1 MKTKDLLLRAFL
13 NALGV
18 FAYVLLIAWIMF
30 NSHFLFT
37 PPTPMFLGPAA
48 FLTLF
53 IISATFTAW
62 LVLGKPIHL
71 FMEGKKKEAAK
82 MLLYTLS
89 WLAVMFIALLT
100 FPAMFFSNRA

>member
-18 FAYVLLIAWIMF
+18 FAYVLLVAWVMF
-30 NSHFLFT
+30 NSQFLFT
-37 PPTPMFLGPAA
+37 PPSPMFLGPAA

-53 IISATFTAW
+53 IISATLTAW
-62 LVLGKPIHL
+62 LVMGKPIHL
-71 FMEGKKKEAAK
+71 YMDGHKKEATK

-89 WLAVMFIALLT
+89 WLAVMFISLLA
-100 FPAMFFSNRA
+100 FPVMFLSSGI